1 MRFNQG
7 RFKQAM
13 ALLLCGFGSQAVLA
27 TILSDTQSNHDSVL
41 SRMIAQRPKLE
52 LQLGAFDATQ
62 GNVQDIKIQGLIG
75 DHFSVNHQ
83 SAANILLGAG
93 VYFDGGTVSEYSL
106 AYGIN
111 AFYFPNTTVRGNVT
125 QEQLFTN
132 LSYSYTIS
140 NVPVY
145 LAAKARM
152 NNLYGGHYNL
162 TFNAGIGPN
171 FIRTS
176 NVNERSLD
184 GGVTVPDNAF
194 SGKTTTTFSAT
205 LGLGVEFN
213 NVFGHT
219 PLECG
224 YRFFYLGQSNFN
236 RNSSQLL
243 NTLNTGNNYANA
255 VTCSVTI

>member
-13 ALLLCGFGSQAVLA
+13 VLLLCGFGSQAGLA
-27 TILSDTQSNHDSVL
+27 TTQFDTQSSNDSVL
-41 SRMIAQRPKLE
+41 SRMVSHRPKLE

-62 GNVQDIKIQGLIG
+62 GNAQDIKIQGLIG

-83 SAANILLGAG
+83 SAANVLLGAG
-93 VYFDGGTVSEYSL
+93 LYFDGGALSDYTL

-111 AFYFPNTTVRGNVT
+111 VFYLPNTTVRGKVT

-145 LAAKARM
+145 LVAKARI
-152 NNLYGGHYNL
+152 NNLYGGRYNL
-162 TFNAGIGPN
+162 TFNGGIGPN

-184 GGVTVPDNAF
+184 GGVTIPDNAF

-205 LGLGVEFN
+205 VGVGVEFN
-213 NVFGHT
+213 NVFRSM
-219 PLECG
+219 PVECG

-236 RNSSQLL
+236 KRNNQLL

-255 VTCSVTI
+255 VTCSVTL